1 MDRSDQSSGRAE
13 RRYVEVAQGVLSAL
27 ARGEFAVG
35 ERLPPDRD
43 LAVRF
48 GVSRPVA
55 REALLVLELI
65 GVVDIR
71 HGDGVYV
78 LGPPARIGS
87 SEGPA
92 LDVQPRELIEGRRVL
107 EPGVCSFAA
116 ARMSAADIER
126 IGQDIEEMAGIVDDL
141 DQLPRFTQ
149 LGLQFHSDL
158 AIGCGNSMLSG
169 LVHQLVDT
177 ERHPLWALI
186 NQHAM
191 SSTAARRG
199 QVKEHRAILQAVIAR
214 DPELAASEMRGHLQ
228 QLESAIFRP
237 PGS

>member
-1 MDRSDQSSGRAE
+1 MDRSDQSGRAG

-27 ARGEFAVG
+27 ARGEFAAG
-35 ERLPPDRD
+35 ERMPPDRD

-78 LGPPARIGS
+78 LGSPARIGS
-87 SEGPA
+87 AEGPA
-92 LDVQPRELIEGRRVL
+92 LDVPPRELIEGRRML
-107 EPGVCSFAA
+107 EPGVCSLAA
-116 ARMSAADIER
+116 ERMSAADIER
-126 IGQDIEEMAGIVDDL
+126 IGQGVEEMAGLVDDL

-158 AIGCGNSMLSG
+158 TLGCGNTLLSD
-169 LVHQLVDT
+169 LVCQLVDT
-177 ERHPLWALI
+177 ERHPLWTLI

-191 SSTAARRG
+191 STTAARQG
-199 QVKEHRAILQAVIAR
+199 QVEEHRAILRAITDR
-214 DPELAASEMRGHLQ
+214 DPELAASEMRSHLHL
-228 QLESAIFRP
+228 LESVILRP
-237 PGS
+237 PGN